1 LVTTLSLRH
10 VPEPP
15 VYCVQKYGGWGAL
28 EENDEE
34 VDDMTTPITS
44 QMMIVWLLL
53 TQILVRDMLMLTLR
67 TAVDETE

>member
-1 LVTTLSLRH
+1 M
-10 VPEPP
+10 
-15 VYCVQKYGGWGAL
+15 